1 MTDAEMDLVNRWA
14 GEVVEVVRKASAV
27 GFGDGIDA
35 MTAGALVWLIA
46 EVRRLRA
53 ALAEG
58 SSQVGRLMTMVA
70 HAKAAVRLADALV
83 ADVDGGHPSAP
94 HVLGSGEPYGVT
106 GVWDLLDAYREAKA
120 TASPVPG

>member
-58 SSQVGRLMTMVA
+58 SSQVGRLMTMVVR
-70 HAKAAVRLADALV
+70 AKAAERLAESAL
-83 ADVDGGHPSAP
+83 
-94 HVLGSGEPYGVT
+94 
-106 GVWDLLDAYREAKA
+106 DLLDNGGDVVDALQEPAAAYRKAKE
-120 TASPVPG
+120 TP